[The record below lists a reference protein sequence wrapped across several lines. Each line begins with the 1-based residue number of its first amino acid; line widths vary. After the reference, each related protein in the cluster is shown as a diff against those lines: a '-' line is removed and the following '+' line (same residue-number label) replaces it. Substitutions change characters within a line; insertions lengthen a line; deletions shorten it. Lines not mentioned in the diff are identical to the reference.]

1 MQGGHAVIF
10 SSYRFLFL
18 YLPVTLL
25 GFHLLRRT
33 GRAVWVKLWLT
44 AASLV
49 FYGIGQPDFFFGFI
63 LLVVS
68 NYYLGEGIARS
79 KRKWVRVL
87 LLSLTI
93 VWDLGLLFWFKYLN
107 FFLECL
113 NLLLHTSFSLYT
125 LLLPLGISFFTFQM
139 LAYVIDVYKDGKP
152 AATLLDYAIFVTF
165 FPQLIV
171 GPVVKREEL
180 LPQTEGEGLL
190 RFETENIYRGILL
203 FSVGCA
209 KKILLADPLIAFASG
224 FYGGDVGQASLA
236 AAWAGVLAYAFAY
249 YFDFSGYIDMARGIG
264 FLFGVELPVNFN
276 SPYKARN
283 FADFWRRWNMTI
295 SRFFSES
302 IFGSIFHFGDGI
314 LKLIFATLA
323 TFLVSG
329 LWHGADWHYLVWGA
343 VNGLLVCCANIM
355 TLYRKSLPKPLAVSL
370 TFFFSVLVRV
380 LFDCNGMTQA
390 VQVYRRLFT
399 PEPWNVFL
407 SGLGTLITADWYVLI
422 LLAAGA
428 AICFCCKNSNEIAKR
443 TSFGRRDAILAAVL
457 LMVSVFNMSQ
467 VSGFLYFN
475 F

>member
-1 MQGGHAVIF
+1 MIF

-18 YLPVTLL
+18 FLPVTLA
-25 GFHLLRRT
+25 GYHLLRRT
-33 GRAVWVKLWLT
+33 GRAVWVKLWLV

-49 FYGIGQPDFFFGFI
+49 FYGLGQPDFFFGFA
-63 LLVVS
+63 LLVLT

-79 KRKWVRVL
+79 ERRAVRGL
-87 LLSLTI
+87 LLALAI
-93 VWDLGLLFWFKYLN
+93 LWDLGVLFYFKYLN
-107 FFLECL
+107 FFLESV
-113 NLLLHTSFSLYT
+113 NLLLHTGFSLYQII
-125 LLLPLGISFFTFQM
+125 LPLGISFFTFQM

-152 AATLLDYAIFVTF
+152 AATLLDYALFVTF

-171 GPVVKREEL
+171 GPVVKRGEL
-180 LPQTEGEGLL
+180 LPQTEGEKLL
-190 RFETENIYRGILL
+190 RFDKQNICRGAML

-209 KKILLADPLIAFASG
+209 KKILLADPLIAFASS

-236 AAWAGVLAYAFAY
+236 AAWTGVLAYTFAY

-264 FLFGVELPVNFN
+264 YLFGVELPVNFD

-302 IFGSIFHFGDGI
+302 VFGRIFRFGDGI
-314 LKLIFATLA
+314 GKLILATLA

-329 LWHGADWHYLVWGA
+329 LWHGADWHYLAWGA
-343 VNGLLVCCANIM
+343 VNGVLVCGANIM
-355 TLYRKSLPKPLAVSL
+355 TLYRKSLPKPVAVSL
-370 TFFFSVLVRV
+370 TFFASVLVRV

-390 VQVYRRLFT
+390 MQVYRKLFT
-399 PEPWNVFL
+399 PEPWSGFL
-407 SGLGTLITADWYVLI
+407 AGLGTLAASNWYVLA
-422 LLAAGA
+422 LLAVGA
-428 AICFCCKNSNEIAKR
+428 AVCFCFGNSNEISKR
-443 TSFGRRDAILAAVL
+443 TSFGKRDAVWSAAL
-457 LMVSVFNMSQ
+457 LMLSVFNMSQ

>member
-1 MQGGHAVIF
+1 MIF

-18 YLPVTLL
+18 FLPVTLT

-33 GRAVWVKLWLT
+33 GRAVWVKLWLV

-49 FYGIGQPDFFFGFI
+49 FYGLGQPDFFFGFV
-63 LLVVS
+63 LLVLS
-68 NYYLGEGIARS
+68 NYYLGEGIVRS
-79 KRKWVRVL
+79 GRRAVRISL
-87 LLSLTI
+87 LTATI
-93 VWDLGLLFWFKYLN
+93 LWDLGLLFYFKYLN
-107 FFLECL
+107 FFLESV
-113 NLLLHTSFSLYT
+113 NLLLHTGFSLYHV
-125 LLLPLGISFFTFQM
+125 LLPLGISFFTFQM

-152 AATLLDYAIFVTF
+152 AATLLDYALFVTF

-171 GPVVKREEL
+171 GPVVKRGEL

-190 RFETENIYRGILL
+190 RFDTVNVYRGALL

-209 KKILLADPLIAFASG
+209 KKILLADPLIAFASS
-224 FYGGDVGQASLA
+224 FYSGDVGQASLA
-236 AAWAGVLAYAFAY
+236 AAWTGVLAYTFAY

-264 FLFGVELPVNFN
+264 CLFGVELPVNFD

-302 IFGSIFHFGDGI
+302 VFGSIFHFGDGI
-314 LKLIFATLA
+314 VKLVLATLA

-329 LWHGADWHYLVWGA
+329 LWHGADWHYLAWGA
-343 VNGLLVCCANIM
+343 VNGALVCCANIT

-370 TFFFSVLVRV
+370 TFIASVLVRV
-380 LFDCNGMTQA
+380 LFDCNGMVQA
-390 VQVYRRLFT
+390 AQVYRKLFT
-399 PEPWNVFL
+399 PEPW
-407 SGLGTLITADWYVLI
+407 SGFVAGLRSLAASNWYVLG
-422 LLAAGA
+422 LLVVGA
-428 AICFCCKNSNEIAKR
+428 AICFCCGNSNAISKR
-443 TSFGRRDAILAAVL
+443 TSFGRQDAVWSAAL
-457 LMVSVFNMSQ
+457 LMLSVFNMSQ